1 MAYIGMLFDT
11 ISNTSTSYDLFR
23 KPKFNSAL
31 KDLLDH
37 WGRYLMD
44 PNDNSNSSLTDHH
57 DGWFNEPLLS
67 MLEGN
72 GRGTFNE
79 TYICPDPCAI
89 GRGFATFDAFFT
101 RRLQPHARPVH
112 FPENKAMI
120 HSACES
126 YVYRITH
133 RVKKHDQFWLKGQ
146 YYSLYNMLDRDE
158 EHANQ
163 FVGGTVYQAYLSTV
177 DYHRWHAPVDGVIT
191 KTVMVPGTYY
201 AVLPDHGA
209 GPDDPELEEGDPAG
223 AIFRS
228 QAWLTAVSTRALV
241 YIRAD
246 NPDIGLMCFMAI
258 GMREV
263 STCEITVRVGQRVK
277 IGDDLGTFH
286 IGGSSHTMIFQPQAK
301 VTFADHVKI
310 NEHIKV
316 KSIIGQVERA
326 A

>member
-1 MAYIGMLFDT
+1 MRVLCVSHRAPG
-11 ISNTSTSYDLFR
+11 
-23 KPKFNSAL
+23 
-31 KDLLDH
+31 
-37 WGRYLMD
+37 
-44 PNDNSNSSLTDHH
+44 
-57 DGWFNEPLLS
+57 E
-67 MLEGN
+67 E
-72 GRGTFNE
+72 
-79 TYICPDPCAI
+79 
-89 GRGFATFDAFFT
+89 
-101 RRLQPHARPVH
+101 ARP
-112 FPENKAMI
+112 I
-120 HSACES
+120 
-126 YVYRITH
+126 
-133 RVKKHDQFWLKGQ
+133 WLKGQ
-146 YYSLYNMLDRDE
+146 YYSIYDMLDRDE

-201 AVLPDHGA
+201 AALPDHGA
-209 GPDDPELEEGDPAG
+209 GPDDPGLEEGDPAG

-228 QAWLTAVSTRALV
+228 QAWLTAVATRALV

-263 STCEITVRVGQRVK
+263 STCEITVQVGERVK

-286 IGGSSHTMIFQPQAK
+286 IGGSSHTMIFRPHVK

-310 NEHIKV
+310 NKHIKV